1 MGVEFFNSKHVTSL
15 QGEPGPRGPHGPPG
29 SRGGPVSKPAC
40 TWILFRPCVVQN
52 DCTSFVCFWLCVY
65 FPVTG
70 IKRWPWSDWCC
81 WICWTS
87 CKHHLLSCILC
98 PNISGSGA
106 NVKVMTDSTRF
117 DVFFTVLLTFLQGPD
132 GQPGVKGE
140 VGEPGQKG
148 DAGSPGPQG
157 LAGAH
162 GPPVSCTKDA
172 RWKLLLINR
181 CRSTLLTHHWPLT
194 GSCTVC

>member
-1 MGVEFFNSKHVTSL
+1 MWHLCRENLDPEDHMDLPDPEEGQWVNQLVHEFYLDHAWYRTIVHHLCVFGYVFIFL
-15 QGEPGPRGPHGPPG
+15 WQG
-29 SRGGPVSKPAC
+29 SRGDPGPIGAVGFAGPPVSIIYYHVFYVLK
-40 TWILFRPCVVQN
+40 
-52 DCTSFVCFWLCVY
+52 
-65 FPVTG
+65 
-70 IKRWPWSDWCC
+70 
-81 WICWTS
+81 
-87 CKHHLLSCILC
+87 
-98 PNISGSGA
+98 NISGSGA